1 VTVCEALHEWANS
14 LPALRFP
21 FADAT
26 IPLNGIYVL
35 FEYGEVAHGTNRI
48 VRVGTHTGTGQL
60 RSRLRQHFLVENKDR
75 SIFRKNIGRA
85 LLNRDHDPFLP
96 IWELDRTSRL
106 AREKH
111 IIDLD
116 HQRAIEEN
124 VSQYIQKHFSFVV
137 FRVDEKTKRLELESK
152 MISTVSL
159 CDECRPSP
167 QWLGL
172 FSPKDKIRTNGLWL
186 VNELYK
192 KPISST
198 DLEALRNGICMA
210 AASTL

>member
-1 VTVCEALHEWANS
+1 MTVCEALHEWANS
-14 LPALRFP
+14 LPPLRFP
-21 FADAT
+21 FADAS

-35 FEYGEVAHGTNRI
+35 FEHGEVAHGTNRI

-60 RSRLRQHFLVENKDR
+60 RSRLRQHFLVQNKDR

-106 AREKH
+106 ARERH
-111 IIDLD
+111 VIDLD
-116 HQRAIEEN
+116 HQSAIEAN
-124 VSQYIQKHFSFVV
+124 VSQYIQEHFTFVV
-137 FRVDEKTKRLELESK
+137 FLADEKAKRLELESQ

-159 CDECRPSP
+159 CVECRPSP

-172 FSPKDKIRTNGLWL
+172 FSPKDKIRTSGLWL

-192 KPISST
+192 EPLSST
-198 DLEALRNGICMA
+198 DFEALKSGICTA

>member
-1 VTVCEALHEWANS
+1 MEDGSIRPKFLQLALCLRPRFYRREALNNRGEGTLIMTVCEALHEWANS

-35 FEYGEVAHGTNRI
+35 FEHGEVAHGTNRI

-106 AREKH
+106 AREAR
-111 IIDLD
+111 
-116 HQRAIEEN
+116 HQLR
-124 VSQYIQKHFSFVV
+124 
-137 FRVDEKTKRLELESK
+137 
-152 MISTVSL
+152 
-159 CDECRPSP
+159 SP
-167 QWLGL
+167 
-172 FSPKDKIRTNGLWL
+172 DR
-186 VNELYK
+186 
-192 KPISST
+192 
-198 DLEALRNGICMA
+198 D
-210 AASTL
+210 